1 MLIFRAVCL
10 DFWVKST
17 QSKTTKPIVPI
28 LRGHIYI
35 LLVVLAL
42 PYQDIGKPPKDSPG
56 LPTPNVPALA
66 SQIGADKT
74 MKDH

>member
-1 MLIFRAVCL
+1 MLTFRAACL

-17 QSKTTKPIVPI
+17 QSKTSNPISSYLQRAYLYTISSISP
-28 LRGHIYI
+28 
-35 LLVVLAL
+35 AL
-42 PYQDIGKPPKDSPG
+42 PNIGKPPKDSPG